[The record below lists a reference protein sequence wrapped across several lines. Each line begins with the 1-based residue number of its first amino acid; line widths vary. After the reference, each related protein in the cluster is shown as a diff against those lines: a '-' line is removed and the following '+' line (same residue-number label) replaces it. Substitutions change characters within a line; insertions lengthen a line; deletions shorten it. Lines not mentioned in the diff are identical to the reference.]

1 MAKSQYNGDS
11 PFPSPISER
20 PGTSGSPEIIPV
32 RPASFPPMPAIE
44 ASPVPTPY
52 ILTGGAAM
60 YIGESIDCARRLR
73 DHGAADATPCPDGIS
88 PSTPTS
94 SID

>member
-1 MAKSQYNGDS
+1 MAKSQYSGDS
-11 PFPSPISER
+11 PFPSAISER
-20 PGTSGSPEIIPV
+20 PGRSGSPEIIPV
-32 RPASFPPMPAIE
+32 RPASFPAIPAIE
-44 ASPVPTPY
+44 ASPVPAPY
-52 ILTGGAAM
+52 ILNGGAAM

-88 PSTPTS
+88 PSTTS

>member
-11 PFPSPISER
+11 PFPSPFSMR
-20 PGTSGSPEIIPV
+20 PGLSGSPETIPV
-32 RPASFPPMPAIE
+32 KPASFPAMPAIE
-44 ASPVPTPY
+44 ASSVPAPY

-73 DHGAADATPCPDGIS
+73 DHAADATSCPGGIF
-88 PSTPTS
+88 PSTTTS
-94 SID
+94 SIA